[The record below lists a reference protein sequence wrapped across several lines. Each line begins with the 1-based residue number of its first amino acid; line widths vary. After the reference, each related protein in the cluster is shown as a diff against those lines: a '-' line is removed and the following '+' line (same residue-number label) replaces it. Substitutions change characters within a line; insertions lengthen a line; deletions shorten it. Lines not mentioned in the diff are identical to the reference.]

1 MFGGGCWPTLVV
13 VPGAGAIDTR
23 RTVHVKTFKKLGLR
37 GLALLAV
44 AAAVVSV
51 SASAANAAAPSER
64 VRIVL
69 GSGPLNLDAYDYPAA
84 DFRAVLRPYQANFTQ
99 EWIITTVGTGLY
111 TIQQRST
118 GQYLDAYDWAAAGWL
133 AVTRPWQGND
143 TQVWRMYAWGGGFVS
158 WQQKSTGR
166 CLTGSVAGDM
176 QLTTQPCDWN
186 NYQTFRVVSP

>member
-1 MFGGGCWPTLVV
+1 M
-13 VPGAGAIDTR
+13 
-23 RTVHVKTFKKLGLR
+23 KTFKRLGLR
-37 GLALLAV
+37 GLVLI
-44 AAAVVSV
+44 AVVGAALTGV
-51 SASAANAAAPSER
+51 STSAQAAPSER

-69 GSGPLNLDAYDYPAA
+69 GSGPLQLDAYDYAAA
-84 DFRAVLRPYQANFTQ
+84 DYRSVLRPYQANFTQ
-99 EWIITTVGTGLY
+99 EWALANVGSGLY

-118 GQYLDAYDWAAAGWL
+118 GQFLDAYDWPAAGWL

-166 CLTGSVAGDM
+166 CLTASVEGDM

-186 NYQTFRVVSP
+186 NYQTFRIVNP